1 MRFVRFG
8 QPGAERPGVLVDED
22 EILDISPLVADLGPP
37 TLDHISE
44 LAATITTAPGLSS
57 VSLDEVRLGSPIAR
71 PHKILGIGLNY
82 ADHATEAEME
92 LPAEPVVFS
101 KATSSLSGP
110 FDDIRL
116 LPGAE
121 KVDWEVEL
129 GVVVGRL
136 ARQLPDESAAE
147 GAIAGY
153 TIAHDV
159 SERSYQ
165 LERGGQ
171 WMKGKSAD
179 TFCPTGPWLVTAD
192 EIGDATNLALH
203 CRVNAVP
210 MQSGS
215 TATMIF
221 TPSHIVWYLSQFLTL
236 EPGDLIL
243 TGTPPG
249 VGMARG
255 TYLEEGDVVEL
266 EVTGLG
272 IQRQT
277 CRRVAN

>member
-37 TLDHISE
+37 TLDRLSE
-44 LAATITTAPGLSS
+44 LAAAITTAPGLSS
-57 VSLDEVRLGSPIAR
+57 VSLDEVRLGSPVAR

-82 ADHATEAEME
+82 ADHATEAGME
-92 LPAEPVVFS
+92 LPDEPVVFS

-116 LPGAE
+116 PASAE

-136 ARQLPDESAAE
+136 ARHLPDESAAE
-147 GAIAGY
+147 DAIAGY

-171 WMKGKSAD
+171 WIKGKSAD
-179 TFCPTGPWLVTAD
+179 TFCPTGPWLVTPD
-192 EIGDATNLALH
+192 EIGDVTNLELH
-203 CRVNAVP
+203 CRVNGVP

-221 TPSHIVWYLSQFLTL
+221 TPRHIVWYLSQFLTL

-249 VGMARG
+249 VGMASG
-255 TYLEEGDVVEL
+255 TYLEDGDIVEL

-272 IQRQT
+272 IQRQA
-277 CRRVAN
+277 CRRLAK